1 MSMLGKLLGALQSWR
16 DRRRQ
21 PRVRGRRAD
30 VQMEQLDHRQLL
42 TVTFTGNV
50 AADFPA
56 TKGPGVV
63 VLQDPLNAIR
73 PTFPTS
79 QNGKDLQSIIQVS
92 GFELQGLRVSYDPTD
107 DTLNLGIVQP
117 NSGKLASDGVMYPVI
132 AGDADNNLNSGT
144 TDPAV
149 SAIDPF
155 FVDEPD
161 MGGTEYMAAFLD
173 VNNDGKPDVIA
184 GFSNSGASPK
194 PYQVAEAQVN
204 PANPELP
211 LRSFGTA
218 HPEWTG
224 SYFLV
229 NSPKQGG
236 FEFSIKNFKSLYE
249 HYNPGKTLDPQSI
262 LRVGGI
268 AGSGSDDGIGEA
280 TYFAREPFTVGQASP
295 PVPCPPVSP
304 PISVNPHENRHIDT
318 AHDTLIRVTV
328 YGSSGFNVRDIITD
342 SVRFGGAAPI
352 GTVTRH
358 VNNDQFPDRTF
369 IFRGTDVDLPSGW
382 TRAEITGDLKNQPPG
397 YPTTFKS
404 SEKVFNLSSAFYTQ
418 SEVQGAEQRH
428 NERLANGTLPK
439 PTPGLSSFPLKHV
452 PPSAYEAAK
461 NHAVKFTPMSADQ
474 FTNRP
479 AASATNNPKNL
490 ISKTVPRFRA
500 KTVAQLHQLD
510 RQRARAAT
518 NGGAG

>member
-1 MSMLGKLLGALQSWR
+1 
-16 DRRRQ
+16 
-21 PRVRGRRAD
+21 
-30 VQMEQLDHRQLL
+30 MEPLDHRQLL
-42 TVTFTGNV
+42 AVTFTGNV

-56 TKGPGVV
+56 TSGPGVV
-63 VLQDPLNAIR
+63 VLQNPLNAIR

-117 NSGKLASDGVMYPVI
+117 NSGKPAGDGVLYPVI

-144 TDPAV
+144 TAPEV
-149 SAIDPF
+149 TAIDPF

-173 VNNDGKPDVIA
+173 VNGDGKPDVVA
-184 GFSNSGASPK
+184 GFSNSGGSPK
-194 PYQVAEAQVN
+194 AYQVAEAQVN
-204 PANPELP
+204 PVNPELP
-211 LRSFGTA
+211 LRSFGAA

-229 NSPKQGG
+229 NSPQQGG
-236 FEFSIKNFKSLYE
+236 FEMSIKNFKNLYSA
-249 HYNPGKTLDPQSI
+249 YNPGKTLAPESV
-262 LRVGGI
+262 LRVGAI

-295 PVPCPPVSP
+295 PVPCPTPPPVSP

-342 SVRFGGAAPI
+342 SVRLGGAAPI
-352 GTVTRH
+352 ATITRK
-358 VNNDQFPDRTF
+358 VNNDQFADRTF
-369 IFRGTDVDLPSGW
+369 VFRGTDVDLPSGW
-382 TRAEITGDLKNQPPG
+382 TRAVLTGDLKNQPPG
-397 YPTTFKS
+397 YPTSFMS

-418 SEVQGAEQRH
+418 SEVTAAAQRH
-428 NERLANGTLPK
+428 DARVANGTLPA
-439 PTPGLSSFPLKHV
+439 PSPGQSSFPLGHV
-452 PPSAYEAAK
+452 PPSAEAAAR
-461 NHAVKFTPMSADQ
+461 NHVVAAQFRPMTADEIAGLATTPHAAKTHQ
-474 FTNRP
+474 AR
-479 AASATNNPKNL
+479 ARASA
-490 ISKTVPRFRA
+490 PRFRA
-500 KTVAQLHQLD
+500 TTVAQLR
-510 RQRARAAT
+510 RQALRTAQGT
-518 NGGAG
+518 AGSAG